1 MRKLSFNILPVIATI
16 FWILLF
22 FAIPLSSGKIPIPAD
37 SLLGLYHPWR
47 DVSFDNYNPE
57 KFPVKNTLITDPIS
71 QTFPW
76 RFLTISAV
84 KEGQIPL
91 WNPYSF
97 SGQPLLANIQS
108 APFQVLNL
116 LFFILPF
123 RVAWGSQIIISSIL
137 TGAFMYLFLRSL
149 KLSQTSSVFGSFI
162 LPFTGFFIAWLTWG
176 TIVTTAMWLPLIL
189 FSINKIYEKI
199 SAGWFILLIFSIS
212 QTIFS
217 GHWQTAFYVMFASFL
232 YLCFVYI
239 KFKKNA
245 SLLLSLAGI
254 LLGVTVA
261 LPQIL
266 PSLEFINLSARS
278 LDQGYSAGR
287 TDWFLPLSNVIQ
299 LLAPD
304 FFGNP
309 TTYNYW
315 GIWNYAE
322 FVSFIGIIPLGFA
335 LIALFIKFNQKT
347 YFILL
352 ILLSLI
358 FGLENPISKI
368 PYTLNLSFFSSL
380 QPSRIIFLF
389 IFSMVVLTSFGLDFF
404 LKEKFNKKFYF
415 FSIIIIII
423 LLSLFLTTIFGRNQ
437 LYNSTIHGIDPA
449 EIARRNLIFPILI
462 SFIFLVIV
470 VLKKLHARN
479 RLLILIIFL
488 VTTGELFRFAYKF
501 TPFSKINLIFP
512 QTSII
517 SYLENQE
524 KPFRIMTTDRRI
536 FHPNTPSAF
545 KIESVDGY
553 DPLYLKSYGQ
563 LVSVWQ
569 SQNSKATIS
578 SFNRIVTPQKLDSSI
593 INLLNVKYVLTFDE
607 IDSPNFSKVYEEG
620 ITKIYENKNVIPR
633 AFFASEVI
641 KVNSQEAEFGKLL
654 DPQINFSKI
663 ATSREF
669 DFKTDQ
675 SKSQV
680 QFKYYNDQS
689 FGLLAETEKSAPLVV
704 SNINYPGW
712 ISLIDGRETQ
722 IKTVDFTF
730 QSVTVPQ
737 GQHLVE
743 FKFKPRSFYN
753 GLYLA
758 SIGIVLSVG
767 CSLYLWRKKFQ

>member
-1 MRKLSFNILPVIATI
+1 MRKSFFNTLPAIAII

-22 FAIPLSSGKIPIPAD
+22 FAIPLSAGKIPIPAD

-57 KFPVKNTLITDPIS
+57 KFPVKNALITDPIN

-76 RFLTISAV
+76 RFLTITAI
-84 KEGQIPL
+84 KEGQFPL

-108 APFQVLNL
+108 APFQVFNL

-123 RVAWGSQIIISSIL
+123 RAAWGSQIIIPSIL
-137 TGAFMYLFLRSL
+137 TGVFMYLFLRSI
-149 KLSQTSSVFGSFI
+149 KLSKNSSVFGSFI
-162 LPFTGFFIAWLTWG
+162 LPFTGFFMAWLTWG
-176 TIVTTAMWLPLIL
+176 TIVITAMWLPLIL
-189 FSINKIYEKI
+189 FSINKIFEKL
-199 SAGWFILLIFSIS
+199 SARWFLLLVFSIS

-217 GHWQTAFYVMFASFL
+217 GHWQTAFYVIFASFL

-239 KFKKNA
+239 KFKKVN
-245 SLLLSLAGI
+245 LLLSLAGI
-254 LLGVTVA
+254 ILGIILA
-261 LPQIL
+261 SPQIL
-266 PSLEFINLSARS
+266 PSIEFINLSARS
-278 LDQGYSAGR
+278 LDQDYYAGR
-287 TDWFLPLSNVIQ
+287 TDWFLPLSNAIQ

-322 FVSFIGIIPLGFA
+322 FVSYIGIIPLSFA
-335 LIALFIKFNQKT
+335 IIALFNKFKQKT
-347 YFILL
+347 YFTLL

-368 PYTLNLSFFSSL
+368 PYVFNLAFFSSL

-389 IFSMVVLTSFGLDFF
+389 IFSMVVLTSFGLDYF
-404 LKEKFNKKFYF
+404 LKVKFNRKFYTS
-415 FSIIIIII
+415 SIIIIII
-423 LLSLFLTTIFGRNQ
+423 LLILFSTTIDERNQ
-437 LYNSTIHGIDPA
+437 LYNLAIYDIDPA
-449 EIARRNLIFPILI
+449 SVARRNLIFPIII
-462 SFIFLVIV
+462 SFISLIIIS
-470 VLKKLHARN
+470 LKKFRIQN
-479 RLLILIIFL
+479 RILIIIIFL
-488 VTTGELFRFAYKF
+488 LTTGELFRFGYKF
-501 TPFSKINLIFP
+501 TPFSKISLVFP
-512 QTSII
+512 QTSAI

-569 SQNSKATIS
+569 SQNPKAAIS
-578 SFNRIVTPQKLDSSI
+578 SFNRIVTPQKLDSPI

-607 IDSPNFSKVYEEG
+607 IASPNFAKVYEEG

-633 AFFASEVI
+633 AFFANEVI
-641 KVNSQEAEFGKLL
+641 KVNSQEAEFEKLL
-654 DPQINFSKI
+654 DPQINLSKI

-669 DFKTDQ
+669 DFKMDQ

-689 FGLLAETEKSAPLVV
+689 LGLLTETERSAPLVV
-704 SNINYPGW
+704 SNMNYPGW
-712 ISLIDGRETQ
+712 ISLIDGHETQ
-722 IKTVDFTF
+722 IKTADFMF
-730 QSVTVPQ
+730 QSVMVPP
-737 GQHLVE
+737 GEHFVE
-743 FKFKPRSFYN
+743 FKFKPKSFYN
-753 GLYLA
+753 GVYLA
-758 SIGIVLSVG
+758 LIGIALSAG
-767 CSLYLWRKKFQ
+767 CSLYLWRKKYR